1 MTGGRVEEIVE
12 WYDRR
17 FLLEMPALLSGLLEV
32 ALLVLL
38 KYFGELI
45 FVLLMLLLL
54 RVVGELKLM
63 LLWLG
68 GGGELKLILLWLC
81 GGGGDL
87 MLILVLL
94 LLLTPKLE
102 MLLPLERVKSALSLP
117 SKLSK
122 TLNLLPKG
130 GRLEILNEV
139 LSLLLPS

>member
-45 FVLLMLLLL
+45 FVLLMLLL

-68 GGGELKLILLWLC
+68 GGGELKLILLWLG